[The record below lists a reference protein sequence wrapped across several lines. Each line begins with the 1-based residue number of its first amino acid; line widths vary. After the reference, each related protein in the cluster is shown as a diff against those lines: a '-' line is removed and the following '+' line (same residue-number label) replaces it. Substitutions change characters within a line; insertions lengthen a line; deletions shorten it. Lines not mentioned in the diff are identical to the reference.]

1 MNILNVKLS
10 HNITNQERLT
20 IYKKKHVESLHMSQ
34 AKLVHM
40 VIAEFHLGKPP
51 TQLTTNS

>member
-10 HNITNQERLT
+10 HNLTNQERLT
-20 IYKKKHVESLHMSQ
+20 IYKKRVESLHMSQ
-34 AKLVHM
+34 TKLVHT
-40 VIAEFHLGKPP
+40 VIAKFHLGKPP

>member
-20 IYKKKHVESLHMSQ
+20 IYKKHVESLHMNQ
-34 AKLVHM
+34 AS
-40 VIAEFHLGKPP
+40 AYGDC
-51 TQLTTNS
+51 